1 MQLNWSHIYPCI
13 LLTQICGVL
22 QNKIGKLNVTMT
34 GDIKKTKY
42 NEMELHADVNLSENN
57 SNNNDVNLETL
68 TQTVV
73 KSE

>member
-1 MQLNWSHIYPCI
+1 
-13 LLTQICGVL
+13 
-22 QNKIGKLNVTMT
+22 MT

-42 NEMELHADVNLSENN
+42 NEMELQADVNLSENN

>member
-1 MQLNWSHIYPCI
+1 
-13 LLTQICGVL
+13 
-22 QNKIGKLNVTMT
+22 MT
-34 GDIKKTKY
+34 GDIKKPKY
-42 NEMELHADVNLSENN
+42 NEIELHADVNLSENN

>member
-1 MQLNWSHIYPCI
+1 
-13 LLTQICGVL
+13 
-22 QNKIGKLNVTMT
+22 MT
-34 GDIKKTKY
+34 GDIKRTKY

>member
-1 MQLNWSHIYPCI
+1 
-13 LLTQICGVL
+13 
-22 QNKIGKLNVTMT
+22 MT
-34 GDIKKTKY
+34 GDIKKNKY

-57 SNNNDVNLETL
+57 SNNNDVNLEML

>member
-1 MQLNWSHIYPCI
+1 
-13 LLTQICGVL
+13 
-22 QNKIGKLNVTMT
+22 MT

-57 SNNNDVNLETL
+57 SNNNDINLETL

>member
-1 MQLNWSHIYPCI
+1 
-13 LLTQICGVL
+13 
-22 QNKIGKLNVTMT
+22 MT

-42 NEMELHADVNLSENN
+42 NEIELHADVNLSENN
-57 SNNNDVNLETL
+57 SNNNDVNLEML

>member
-1 MQLNWSHIYPCI
+1 
-13 LLTQICGVL
+13 
-22 QNKIGKLNVTMT
+22 MT

-42 NEMELHADVNLSENN
+42 NEMKLHADVNLSENN
-57 SNNNDVNLETL
+57 SNNNDVNLATL